1 MANPKEVVERGAKF
15 FNAHDVSALV
25 ELYAPNAEL
34 RASGG
39 MVAKGRE
46 EIKRFQQGWIQGF
59 PDAKV
64 RSERLT
70 VSGSTVIEEGVFT
83 GTHTGSFPTPMGDI
97 PPTGR
102 KLEGPYVNIY
112 DFEGDQVVRDR
123 LIFDRLE
130 LLEKLGLAPV
140 PAGAASR

>member
-1 MANPKEVVERGAKF
+1 MANPREVVERGTKL
-15 FNAHDVSALV
+15 FNAHDVDGLV
-25 ELYAPNAEL
+25 ELYAPNAEV

-39 MVAKGRE
+39 MIAKGRD
-46 EIKRFQQGWIQGF
+46 EIKRFQQSWIKGF
-59 PDAKV
+59 PDCKV

-70 VSGSTVIEEGVFT
+70 VSGTTVIEEGTFT
-83 GTHTGSFPTPMGDI
+83 GTHSGSFPTPMGDL

-112 DFEGDQVVRDR
+112 DFDGERIVRNH

-140 PAGAASR
+140 AVGAGSR